1 MLVSIILP
9 YYKKKRYIKKSVK
22 SVLQQ
27 TLKNF
32 EFIIINDEP
41 GTSSNEILY
50 KLKKKDKRIKIINN
64 KNNLGAGLSRN
75 KGIKIAKGKYI
86 AFLDSDD
93 LWKKN
98 KLRNQIK
105 IMEKFNYNI
114 THTAYDIIDEKDKKI
129 ATRFST
135 NLNYKMLLNS
145 CDIGLSTVVIK
156 KKILEK
162 TDLFSNF
169 KTKEDYYLWLRL
181 AKLGY
186 IFYFL
191 DNIHTQWRITKNS
204 LSGSTF
210 QKLLD
215 AYKVYLKYEKNYV
228 ISFFRTIIL
237 SLNFIKKK
245 IDDYR
250 YK

>member
-1 MLVSIILP
+1 
-9 YYKKKRYIKKSVK
+9 
-22 SVLQQ
+22 
-27 TLKNF
+27 
-32 EFIIINDEP
+32 
-41 GTSSNEILY
+41 
-50 KLKKKDKRIKIINN
+50 
-64 KNNLGAGLSRN
+64 
-75 KGIKIAKGKYI
+75 
-86 AFLDSDD
+86 
-93 LWKKN
+93 
-98 KLRNQIK
+98 
-105 IMEKFNYNI
+105 MEKFNYNI